1 MTDFKLTSNYT
12 PSGDQPKAIEAI
24 ISNLENDVKNQVL
37 LGITGS
43 GKTFTMA
50 NVIQKYQKP
59 TIILS
64 HNKTL
69 AAQLYGEFKSLFP
82 KNAVEFFISYY
93 DYYQPEA
100 YLPVTDT
107 YIEKDSSINEEIDK
121 LRIKTTASL
130 VSRKDIIIIA
140 SVSSIYG
147 LGSPQEYKKMLIK
160 ISKDD
165 IIDMKD
171 FFKSLVA
178 IHYLRNDMVLQPGN
192 FRVRGDVIDIFP
204 LYSDYPIRIELF
216 GDQIE
221 NISRFNSMTGEIIN
235 DDVESEYIY
244 PSKHFVVSDNLM
256 KEGMEKIRKELFIR
270 LKELR
275 DNDQLLEAQRLEQ
288 RTMYDIEMMMELG
301 YCSGIENYSRHLDG
315 RNKGQRPFCLLD
327 FFPDDFLLIIDES
340 HVTIPQVRAMYN
352 GDRARKLNL
361 VEHGFR
367 LPSALDNRP
376 MKFDEFIEKIN
387 KTIYVSATP
396 AEYELDLS
404 KKNIIKQI
412 IRPTGLLDP
421 KIKFQKSKN
430 QIDHLVENIKEVIKR
445 KEKILVTTL
454 TKRMSED
461 LTEHLKSLNLKAEYL
476 HSEIP
481 SLERVKI
488 IRSLRLGHF
497 DILVGINL
505 LREGL
510 DLPEVSLV
518 AVLDADKQGFL
529 RSKTSLLQVS
539 GRAARNVNG
548 RVILYGDKI
557 SEAMQYLIDETDRR
571 RKIQKQYNKDN
582 NIKPRTILKSK
593 DEINNTTIVAN
604 KSIDKILEDSEEIE
618 LSNID
623 ALEFKE
629 MIKKIERKMLNYAKE
644 LKFEEAALLRDYLDK
659 IKIEEEKK
667 INHE

>member
-315 RNKGQRPFCLLD
+315 RNEGQRPFCLLD

-404 KKNIIKQI
+404 KKNIIEQI

-604 KSIDKILEDSEEIE
+604 KSIDKILENSEEIE

>member
-1 MTDFKLTSNYT
+1 MTEFQLISNYI
-12 PSGDQPKAIEAI
+12 PSGDQPKSIDSI
-24 ISNLENDVKNQVL
+24 ISNLKDNVKNQVL
-37 LGITGS
+37 LGVTGS

-50 NVIQKYQKP
+50 NVIKKYQKP

-121 LRIKTTASL
+121 LRIKATASL
-130 VSRKDIIIIA
+130 MGRRDTIIIA

-147 LGSPQEYKKMLIK
+147 LGSPTEYKKMLIE
-160 ISKDD
+160 ISKGD
-165 IIDMKD
+165 IIDMKTL
-171 FFKSLVA
+171 FKSLIS

-192 FRVRGDVIDIFP
+192 FRVRGDIIDIFP
-204 LYSDYPIRIELF
+204 LYSDYPIRVELF
-216 GDQIE
+216 GDEIE
-221 NISRFNSMTGEIIN
+221 NISRFDSITGEVIN
-235 DDVESEYIY
+235 NDIEIEYIY
-244 PSKHFVVSDNLM
+244 PSKHFVVSEKLM
-256 KEGMEKIRKELFIR
+256 KDGIEKIRKELFSR

-275 DNDQLLEAQRLEQ
+275 SNDKLLEAQRLEQ

-315 RNKGQRPFCLLD
+315 RKEGQRPFCLLD
-327 FFPDDFLLIIDES
+327 FFPDDFLLMIDES
-340 HVTIPQVRAMYN
+340 HVTIPQVKAMYN
-352 GDRARKLNL
+352 GDRSRKLNL

-376 MKFDEFIEKIN
+376 MKFDEFVKKIN
-387 KTIYVSATP
+387 QTIYVSATP
-396 AEYELDLS
+396 AEYELSLS
-404 KKNIIKQI
+404 NHNIIEQI

-421 KIKFQKSKN
+421 KIIVRKSKN
-430 QIDHLVENIKEVIKR
+430 QIDDLVKNIKEVIKK
-445 KEKILVTTL
+445 KEKILITTL

-461 LTEHLKSLNLKAEYL
+461 LTDHLKSLNIKAEYL
-476 HSEIP
+476 HSEID

-488 IRSLRLGHF
+488 IRSLRLGDF
-497 DILVGINL
+497 DVLVGINL

-529 RSKTSLLQVS
+529 RSRSSLLQVA

-548 RVILYGDKI
+548 KVVLYGDRI
-557 SEAMQYLIDETDRR
+557 SDAMRSLIDETDRR
-571 RKIQKQYNKDN
+571 RKIQEKYNKDN
-582 NIKPRTILKSK
+582 NIKPKTILKSK
-593 DEINNTTIVAN
+593 DEINNITIIAN
-604 KSIDKILEDSEEIE
+604 NSIDKILEETNDVDLSDFDAIE
-618 LSNID
+618 FQD
-623 ALEFKE
+623 QV
-629 MIKKIERKMLNYAKE
+629 KKIERKMLNYAKE
-644 LKFEEAALLRDYLDK
+644 LKFEEAALLRDHLDK
-659 IKIEEEKK
+659 IKIKEKHK
-667 INHE
+667 NE

>member
-1 MTDFKLTSNYT
+1 MSDFEIISNYQ
-12 PSGDQPKAIEAI
+12 PSGDQPKSIDSI
-24 ISNLENDVKNQVL
+24 IYNLKNNVKDQVL
-37 LGITGS
+37 LGVTGS

-50 NVIQKYQKP
+50 NVIKKYQKP

-107 YIEKDSSINEEIDK
+107 YIEKDSSVNEEIDK
-121 LRIKTTASL
+121 LRIKATASL
-130 VSRKDIIIIA
+130 MSRKDVIIIA

-147 LGSPQEYKKMLIK
+147 LGSPSEYKKMLLK
-160 ISKDD
+160 VSKGDV
-165 IIDMKD
+165 INMKE
-171 FFKSLVA
+171 FFKSLVS

-192 FRVRGDVIDIFP
+192 FRVRGDIIDIFP
-204 LYSDYPIRIELF
+204 LYSDYPVRIELF
-216 GDQIE
+216 GDEVE
-221 NISRFNSMTGEIIN
+221 NISRFNSITGEIIN
-235 DDVESEYIY
+235 ENLDTEYIY
-244 PSKHFVVSDNLM
+244 PSKHFVVSDKLM
-256 KEGMEKIRKELFIR
+256 KDGIEKIRKELFVR

-275 DNDQLLEAQRLEQ
+275 ENNKLLEAQRLEQ
-288 RTMYDIEMMMELG
+288 RTMYDIEMMIELG

-315 RNKGQRPFCLLD
+315 RKKGQRPFCLLD
-327 FFPDDFLLIIDES
+327 FFPEDFLMIIDES
-340 HVTIPQVRAMYN
+340 HVTIPQVKAMYN
-352 GDRARKLNL
+352 GDRSRKMSL

-376 MKFDEFIEKIN
+376 MKFEEFINKIN
-387 KTIYVSATP
+387 QTVYVSATP
-396 AEYELDLS
+396 AEYELNMSSD
-404 KKNIIKQI
+404 KVIEQI

-421 KIKFQKSKN
+421 EIVVQDSKN
-430 QIDHLVENIKEVIKR
+430 QIDHLVENIKKVVRK
-445 KEKILVTTL
+445 KEKILITTL
-454 TKRMSED
+454 TKKMAED
-461 LTEHLKSLNLKAEYL
+461 LTDHFKNLNIKAEYL
-476 HSEIP
+476 HSEID

-488 IRSLRLGHF
+488 IRNLRLGEF
-497 DILVGINL
+497 DVLVGINL

-529 RSKTSLLQVS
+529 RSRSSLLQVA

-557 SEAMQYLIDETDRR
+557 SDAMKSLIDETSRR
-571 RKIQKQYNKDN
+571 RKIQQDYNIKN
-582 NIKPRTILKSK
+582 NITPETILKSA

-604 KSIDKILEDSEEIE
+604 NSIDKILDENDDIILPDIDSIEFED
-618 LSNID
+618 
-623 ALEFKE
+623 KV
-629 MIKKIERKMLNYAKE
+629 KKIERKMLNYAKE
-644 LKFEEAALLRDYLDK
+644 LKFEEAAILRDHLDK
-659 IKIEEEKK
+659 LKEKNK
-667 INHE
+667 NE

>member
-1 MTDFKLTSNYT
+1 MSDFEITSNYQ
-12 PSGDQPKAIEAI
+12 PSGDQPKSIDSI
-24 ISNLENDVKNQVL
+24 IYNLRNNVKDQVL
-37 LGITGS
+37 LGVTGS

-50 NVIQKYQKP
+50 NVIKKYQKP

-121 LRIKTTASL
+121 LRIKATASL
-130 VSRKDIIIIA
+130 MSRKDVIIIA

-147 LGSPQEYKKMLIK
+147 LGSPSEYKKMLLK
-160 ISKDD
+160 VSKGDV
-165 IIDMKD
+165 INMKE
-171 FFKSLVA
+171 FFKSLVS

-192 FRVRGDVIDIFP
+192 FRVRGDIIDIFP
-204 LYSDYPIRIELF
+204 LYSDYPVRIELF
-216 GDQIE
+216 GDE
-221 NISRFNSMTGEIIN
+221 VEYISRFNSITGEIIN
-235 DDVESEYIY
+235 ENIDTEYIY
-244 PSKHFVVSDNLM
+244 PSKHFVVSDKLM
-256 KEGMEKIRKELFIR
+256 KDGIEKIRKELFIR

-275 DNDQLLEAQRLEQ
+275 ENNKLLEAQRLEQ
-288 RTMYDIEMMMELG
+288 RTMYDIEMMIELG

-315 RNKGQRPFCLLD
+315 RKKGQRPFCLLD
-327 FFPDDFLLIIDES
+327 FFPEDFLMIIDES
-340 HVTIPQVRAMYN
+340 HVTIPQVKAMYN
-352 GDRARKLNL
+352 GDRSRKMSL

-376 MKFDEFIEKIN
+376 MKFEEFINKIN
-387 KTIYVSATP
+387 QTVYVSATP
-396 AEYELDLS
+396 AEYELNMSSD
-404 KKNIIKQI
+404 KVIEQI

-421 KIKFQKSKN
+421 EIVVQDSKN
-430 QIDHLVENIKEVIKR
+430 QIDHLVENIKKVVRK
-445 KEKILVTTL
+445 KEKILITTL
-454 TKRMSED
+454 TKKMAED
-461 LTEHLKSLNLKAEYL
+461 LTDHFKNLNIKAEYL
-476 HSEIP
+476 HSEID

-488 IRSLRLGHF
+488 IRNLRLGEF
-497 DILVGINL
+497 DVLVGINL

-529 RSKTSLLQVS
+529 RSRSSLLQVA

-548 RVILYGDKI
+548 KVILYGDKI
-557 SEAMQYLIDETDRR
+557 SDAMKSLIDETSRR
-571 RKIQKQYNKDN
+571 RKIQQDYNIKN
-582 NIKPRTILKSK
+582 NITPETILKSA

-604 KSIDKILEDSEEIE
+604 NSIDKILDENDDIILPDIDSIEFED
-618 LSNID
+618 
-623 ALEFKE
+623 KV
-629 MIKKIERKMLNYAKE
+629 KKIERKMLNYAKE
-644 LKFEEAALLRDYLDK
+644 LKFEEAAILRDHLDK
-659 IKIEEEKK
+659 LKEKNK
-667 INHE
+667 NE

>member
-1 MTDFKLTSNYT
+1 MTDFQLTSNYT
-12 PSGDQPKAIEAI
+12 PSGDQPKAINSI
-24 ISNLENDVKNQVL
+24 IANLENNVKDQVL
-37 LGITGS
+37 LGVTGS
-43 GKTFTMA
+43 GKTFTIA
-50 NVIQKYQKP
+50 NVIQKCQKP

-130 VSRKDIIIIA
+130 VSRRDIIIIA

-147 LGSPQEYKKMLIK
+147 LGSPEEYKKMLIK

-165 IIDMKD
+165 TIDMKE
-171 FFKSLVA
+171 FFRSLVS

-216 GDQIE
+216 GDQVE
-221 NISRFNSMTGEIIN
+221 NISRFDSMTGEIIN
-235 DDVESEYIY
+235 DDVDSEYIY

-256 KEGMEKIRKELFIR
+256 KEGIEKIRKELFVR

-315 RNKGQRPFCLLD
+315 REEGQRPFCLLD

-340 HVTIPQVRAMYN
+340 HVSIPQVRAMYN

-376 MKFDEFIEKIN
+376 MKFDEFVEKIN

-404 KKNIIKQI
+404 HKNVVEQI

-421 KIKFQKSKN
+421 EIIFQTSKN
-430 QIDHLVENIKEVIKR
+430 QIDHLVENIKKIIER
-445 KEKILVTTL
+445 GEKVLITTL

-476 HSEIP
+476 HSEID

-539 GRAARNVNG
+539 GRAARNING
-548 RVILYGDKI
+548 KVILYGDKI

-593 DEINNTTIVAN
+593 DEINSITIVAN
-604 KSIDKILEDSEEIE
+604 NSIDKVLEEPEKIE

-644 LKFEEAALLRDYLDK
+644 LRFEEAALLRDHLDK
-659 IKIEEEKK
+659 IKIEEKK

>member
-1 MTDFKLTSNYT
+1 MTDFQLTSSYT
-12 PSGDQPKAIEAI
+12 PSGDQPKAINSI
-24 ISNLENDVKNQVL
+24 ISNLENGIKEQVL
-37 LGITGS
+37 LGVTGS

-107 YIEKDSSINEEIDK
+107 YIEKDSSINDEIDK
-121 LRIKTTASL
+121 LRIKSTASL
-130 VSRKDIIIIA
+130 MSRKDIIVIA

-147 LGSPQEYKKMLIK
+147 LGSPDEYKKMLVK
-160 ISKDD
+160 ISRDD
-165 IIDMKD
+165 IIDMKE
-171 FFKSLVA
+171 FFKSLIS

-221 NISRFNSMTGEIIN
+221 NISRFNSLTGEVIN

-244 PSKHFVVSDNLM
+244 PSKHFVVSDSLM
-256 KEGMEKIRKELFIR
+256 KSGIEKIRKELFMR

-275 DNDQLLEAQRLEQ
+275 DNDKLLEAQRLEQ

-315 RNKGQRPFCLLD
+315 RNEGQRPFCLLD
-327 FFPDDFLLIIDES
+327 FFPDDFLMIVDES

-352 GDRARKLNL
+352 GDRSRKLNL

-376 MKFDEFIEKIN
+376 MKFNEFIQKIN

-396 AEYELDLS
+396 AEYELDLAKES
-404 KKNIIKQI
+404 VIEQI

-421 KIKFQKSKN
+421 EIIVQKSKN
-430 QIDHLVENIKEVIKR
+430 QIDHLITSIKKVIKR
-445 KEKILVTTL
+445 KEKVLITTL

-476 HSEIP
+476 HSDID

-529 RSKTSLLQVS
+529 RSKSSLLQVS

-548 RVILYGDKI
+548 KVILYGDNI
-557 SEAMQYLIDETDRR
+557 SDAMQYLISETNKR
-571 RKIQKQYNKDN
+571 RKIQKKYNDSN
-582 NIKPRTILKSK
+582 NIKPKTILKSK
-593 DEINNTTIVAN
+593 DEIENTTIVAN
-604 KSIDKILEDSEEIE
+604 GNFDKIVEDTEELE

-623 ALEFKE
+623 EIELKE
-629 MIKKIERKMLNYAKE
+629 KIKKIERKMLNYAKE

-659 IKIEEEKK
+659 IKNKEK
-667 INHE
+667 EL

>member
-165 IIDMKD
+165 IIDMKA

-315 RNKGQRPFCLLD
+315 RNEGQRPFCLLD

-557 SEAMQYLIDETDRR
+557 SEAMQYLIDETGRR

>member
-1 MTDFKLTSNYT
+1 MTDFQITSNYT
-12 PSGDQPKAIEAI
+12 PSGDQPKAIESI
-24 ISNLENDVKNQVL
+24 VSNLENNIKNQVL
-37 LGITGS
+37 LGVTGS

-50 NVIQKYQKP
+50 NVIQLYKKP

-121 LRIKTTASL
+121 LRIKATASL
-130 VSRKDIIIIA
+130 MSRKDIIIIA

-147 LGSPQEYKKMLIK
+147 LGSPEQYKKMLIK
-160 ISKDD
+160 VSKNDV
-165 IIDMKD
+165 IDMKD
-171 FFKSLVA
+171 FFKSLVS

-192 FRVRGDVIDIFP
+192 FRVRGDIIDIFP

-216 GDQIE
+216 GDQVE

-235 DDVESEYIY
+235 DDVEFEYIY
-244 PSKHFVVSDNLM
+244 PSKHFVVSDDLM
-256 KEGMEKIRKELFIR
+256 KDGIEKIRKELFAR
-270 LKELR
+270 LKDLR
-275 DNDQLLEAQRLEQ
+275 DNDKLLEAQRLEQ

-315 RNKGQRPFCLLD
+315 RKEGQRPFCLLD
-327 FFPDDFLLIIDES
+327 FFPDDFLMIIDES
-340 HVTIPQVRAMYN
+340 HVTIPQVKAMYN

-376 MKFDEFIEKIN
+376 MKFEEFIKKID

-396 AEYELDLS
+396 ADYEFNLS
-404 KKNIIKQI
+404 KKNIIEQI

-421 KIKFQKSKN
+421 KIIVQKSKN
-430 QIDHLVENIKEVIKR
+430 QIDHLVENIKEVINKN
-445 KEKILVTTL
+445 EKILITTL

-461 LTEHLKSLNLKAEYL
+461 LTEHLKSLNLRAEYL
-476 HSEIP
+476 HSEID

-529 RSKTSLLQVS
+529 RSRSSLLQVS

-548 RVILYGDKI
+548 KVILYGDNI

-571 RKIQKQYNKDN
+571 RKIQKKYNIDN
-582 NIKPRTILKSK
+582 NIKPKTIFKSK

-604 KSIDKILEDSEEIE
+604 NNIDKVVKETEELDLSNMDGIE
-618 LSNID
+618 L
-623 ALEFKE
+623 KE
-629 MIKKIERKMLNYAKE
+629 MIKKIERKMLNYAKD
-644 LKFEEAALLRDYLDK
+644 LKFEQAALLRDKLNKIKLDK
-659 IKIEEEKK
+659 KGL
-667 INHE
+667 N

>member
-1 MTDFKLTSNYT
+1 MTDFQITSNYT
-12 PSGDQPKAIEAI
+12 PSGDQPKAIESI
-24 ISNLENDVKNQVL
+24 VSNLENNIKNQVL
-37 LGITGS
+37 LGVTGS

-50 NVIQKYQKP
+50 NVIQLYKKP

-121 LRIKTTASL
+121 LRIKATASL
-130 VSRKDIIIIA
+130 MSRKDIIIIA

-147 LGSPQEYKKMLIK
+147 LGSPEQYKKMLIK
-160 ISKDD
+160 VSKNDV
-165 IIDMKD
+165 IDMKD
-171 FFKSLVA
+171 FFKSLVS

-192 FRVRGDVIDIFP
+192 FRVRGDIIDIFP

-216 GDQIE
+216 GDQVE

-235 DDVESEYIY
+235 DDVEFEYIY
-244 PSKHFVVSDNLM
+244 PSKHFVVSDDLM
-256 KEGMEKIRKELFIR
+256 KDGIEKIRKELFAR
-270 LKELR
+270 LKDLR
-275 DNDQLLEAQRLEQ
+275 DNDKLLEAQRLEQ

-315 RNKGQRPFCLLD
+315 RKEGQRPFCLLD
-327 FFPDDFLLIIDES
+327 FFPDDFLMIIDES
-340 HVTIPQVRAMYN
+340 HVTIPQVKAMYN

-376 MKFDEFIEKIN
+376 MKFEEFIKKID

-396 AEYELDLS
+396 ADYEFNLS
-404 KKNIIKQI
+404 KKNIIEQI

-421 KIKFQKSKN
+421 KIIVQKSKN
-430 QIDHLVENIKEVIKR
+430 QIDHLVENIKEVINKN
-445 KEKILVTTL
+445 EKILITTL

-461 LTEHLKSLNLKAEYL
+461 LTEHLKSLNLRAEYL
-476 HSEIP
+476 HSEID

-529 RSKTSLLQVS
+529 RSRSSLLQVS

-548 RVILYGDKI
+548 KVILYGDNI

-571 RKIQKQYNKDN
+571 RKIQKKYNIDN
-582 NIKPRTILKSK
+582 NIKPKTIFKSK

-604 KSIDKILEDSEEIE
+604 NNIDKVVKETEELDLSNMDGIE
-618 LSNID
+618 L
-623 ALEFKE
+623 KE

-659 IKIEEEKK
+659 LKIEGK

>member
-1 MTDFKLTSNYT
+1 MTDFQITSNYT
-12 PSGDQPKAIEAI
+12 PSGDQPKAIDSI
-24 ISNLENDVKNQVL
+24 VSNLENNIKNQVL
-37 LGITGS
+37 LGVTGS

-50 NVIQKYQKP
+50 NVIQLYKKP

-121 LRIKTTASL
+121 LRIKATASL
-130 VSRKDIIIIA
+130 MSRKDIIIIA

-147 LGSPQEYKKMLIK
+147 LGSPEQYKKMLIK
-160 ISKDD
+160 VSKNDV
-165 IIDMKD
+165 IDMKG
-171 FFKSLVA
+171 FFKSLVS

-192 FRVRGDVIDIFP
+192 FRVRGDIIDIFP

-216 GDQIE
+216 GDQVE

-235 DDVESEYIY
+235 DDVEFEYIY
-244 PSKHFVVSDNLM
+244 PSKHFVVSDDLM
-256 KEGMEKIRKELFIR
+256 KDGIEKIRKELFAR
-270 LKELR
+270 LKDLR
-275 DNDQLLEAQRLEQ
+275 DNDKLLEAQRLEQ

-315 RNKGQRPFCLLD
+315 RKEGQRPFCLLD
-327 FFPDDFLLIIDES
+327 FFPDDFLMIIDES
-340 HVTIPQVRAMYN
+340 HVTIPQVKAMYN

-376 MKFDEFIEKIN
+376 MKFEEFIKKID

-396 AEYELDLS
+396 ADYEFNLS
-404 KKNIIKQI
+404 KKNIIEQI

-421 KIKFQKSKN
+421 KIIVQKSKN
-430 QIDHLVENIKEVIKR
+430 QIDHLVENIKEVINKN
-445 KEKILVTTL
+445 EKILITTL

-461 LTEHLKSLNLKAEYL
+461 LTEHLKSLNLRAEYL
-476 HSEIP
+476 HSEID

-529 RSKTSLLQVS
+529 RSRSSLLQVS

-548 RVILYGDKI
+548 KVILYGDNI

-571 RKIQKQYNKDN
+571 REIQKKYNIDN
-582 NIKPRTILKSK
+582 NIKPKTIFKSK

-604 KSIDKILEDSEEIE
+604 NNIDKVVKETEELDLSNMDGIE
-618 LSNID
+618 L
-623 ALEFKE
+623 KE

-659 IKIEEEKK
+659 LKIEGK

>member
-1 MTDFKLTSNYT
+1 MTDFQLISNYT
-12 PSGDQPKAIEAI
+12 PSGDQPKAIDSI
-24 ISNLENDVKNQVL
+24 ISNLENDIKEQVL
-37 LGITGS
+37 LGVTGS

-121 LRIKTTASL
+121 LRIKATASL
-130 VSRKDIIIIA
+130 MSRRDIIIIA

-147 LGSPQEYKKMLIK
+147 LGSPEQYKKMLIK

-165 IIDMKD
+165 TINMKD
-171 FFKSLVA
+171 FFKSLVS

-221 NISRFNSMTGEIIN
+221 NISRFNSITGEIIN
-235 DDVESEYIY
+235 ENVDSEYIY

-256 KEGMEKIRKELFIR
+256 KEGIEKIRKELFVR

-275 DNDQLLEAQRLEQ
+275 DNDKLLEAQRLEQ

-315 RNKGQRPFCLLD
+315 RKEGQRPFCLLD
-327 FFPDDFLLIIDES
+327 FFPDDFLLIVDES
-340 HVTIPQVRAMYN
+340 HVSIPQVRAMYN

-376 MKFDEFIEKIN
+376 MKFDEFVEKID

-404 KKNIIKQI
+404 KENVIQQI

-421 KIKFQKSKN
+421 NIIVQKTKN
-430 QIDHLVENIKEVIKR
+430 QIDHLIENIKQVIER
-445 KEKILVTTL
+445 KERILITTL

-461 LTEHLKSLNLKAEYL
+461 LTEHLKTLNLRAEYL
-476 HSEIP
+476 HSEID

-488 IRSLRLGHF
+488 IRGLRLGHF

-529 RSKTSLLQVS
+529 RSRSSLMQVS

-548 RVILYGDKI
+548 KVILYGDNI
-557 SEAMQYLIDETDRR
+557 SEAMQYLIDETNSR
-571 RKIQKQYNKDN
+571 RKIQKKYNKDN
-582 NIKPRTILKSK
+582 SIKPKTILKSK
-593 DEINNTTIVAN
+593 DEIKNITIVAN
-604 KSIDKILEDSEEIE
+604 NNIDKIVEETEELE

-623 ALEFKE
+623 KVELKE
-629 MIKKIERKMLNYAKE
+629 KVKKIERKMLNYAKE
-644 LKFEEAALLRDYLDK
+644 LKFEEAALLRDYLNK
-659 IKIEEEKK
+659 VKKEEKR
-667 INHE
+667 NHE

>member
-147 LGSPQEYKKMLIK
+147 LGSPEQYKKMLIK

-165 IIDMKD
+165 IIDMKA

-315 RNKGQRPFCLLD
+315 RNEGQRPFCLLD

-404 KKNIIKQI
+404 KKNIIEQI

-421 KIKFQKSKN
+421 RIKFQKSKN

-582 NIKPRTILKSK
+582 NIKPHTILKSK

-667 INHE
+667 INYE

>member
-1 MTDFKLTSNYT
+1 MTDFQLTSNYT
-12 PSGDQPKAIEAI
+12 PSGDQPKAIDSI
-24 ISNLENDVKNQVL
+24 LSNLDNDIKEQVL
-37 LGITGS
+37 LGVTGS

-50 NVIQKYQKP
+50 NVIQRYQKP

-121 LRIKTTASL
+121 LRIKSTASL
-130 VSRKDIIIIA
+130 MSRKDIIIIA

-147 LGSPQEYKKMLIK
+147 LGSPEQYKKMLIK
-160 ISKDD
+160 ISRDD
-165 IIDMKD
+165 IIDMKE
-171 FFKSLVA
+171 FFKSLIS

-221 NISRFNSMTGEIIN
+221 NISRFNSMTGEIVN
-235 DDVESEYIY
+235 DDVDSEYIY
-244 PSKHFVVSDNLM
+244 PSKHFVVSDKLM
-256 KEGMEKIRKELFIR
+256 KEGIEKIRKELFVR

-275 DNDQLLEAQRLEQ
+275 DNDKLLEAQRLEQ

-315 RNKGQRPFCLLD
+315 RKEGQRPFCLLD
-327 FFPDDFLLIIDES
+327 FFPDDFLMIIDES
-340 HVTIPQVRAMYN
+340 HVSIPQVRAMYN

-376 MKFDEFIEKIN
+376 MKFDEFVKKID

-396 AEYELDLS
+396 ADYELDLS
-404 KKNIIKQI
+404 RGNVIQQI

-421 KIKFQKSKN
+421 GIIIQKSKN
-430 QIDHLVENIKEVIKR
+430 QMDHLIENIKKVIVR
-445 KEKILVTTL
+445 KERVLITTL

-461 LTEHLKSLNLKAEYL
+461 LTEHLKNLNLRAEYL
-476 HSEIP
+476 HSEID

-497 DILVGINL
+497 DILIGINL

-529 RSKTSLLQVS
+529 RSKSSLMQVS

-548 RVILYGDKI
+548 KVILYGDNV
-557 SEAMQYLIDETDRR
+557 SEAMEYLINETNRR
-571 RKIQKQYNKDN
+571 REIQKKYNRDN
-582 NIKPRTILKSK
+582 NIKPQTILKSK
-593 DEINNTTIVAN
+593 DEIKNITIVAN
-604 KSIDKILEDSEEIE
+604 NNIDKVIEETEELE

-623 ALEFKE
+623 KVELKE
-629 MIKKIERKMLNYAKE
+629 KVKKIERKMLNYAKE

-659 IKIEEEKK
+659 VKK
-667 INHE
+667 EGKKKS

>member
-1 MTDFKLTSNYT
+1 MTDFQLTSSYT
-12 PSGDQPKAIEAI
+12 PSGDQPKAIDSI
-24 ISNLENDVKNQVL
+24 ISNLENGIKEQVL
-37 LGITGS
+37 LGVTGS

-107 YIEKDSSINEEIDK
+107 YIEKDSSINDEIDK
-121 LRIKTTASL
+121 LRIKSTASL
-130 VSRKDIIIIA
+130 MSRKDIIVIA

-147 LGSPQEYKKMLIK
+147 LGSPDEYKKMLVK
-160 ISKDD
+160 ISRDD
-165 IIDMKD
+165 IIDMKE
-171 FFKSLVA
+171 FFKSLIS

-221 NISRFNSMTGEIIN
+221 NISRFNSLTGEVIN

-244 PSKHFVVSDNLM
+244 PSKHFVVSDSLM
-256 KEGMEKIRKELFIR
+256 KSGIEKIRKELFMR

-275 DNDQLLEAQRLEQ
+275 DNDKLLEAQRLEQ

-315 RNKGQRPFCLLD
+315 RNEGQRPFCLLD
-327 FFPDDFLLIIDES
+327 FFPDDFLMIVDES

-352 GDRARKLNL
+352 GDRSRKLNL

-376 MKFDEFIEKIN
+376 MKFNEFIQKIN

-396 AEYELDLS
+396 AEYELGLAKGS
-404 KKNIIKQI
+404 VIEQI

-421 KIKFQKSKN
+421 EIIVQKSKN
-430 QIDHLVENIKEVIKR
+430 QIDHLITSIKKVIKR
-445 KEKILVTTL
+445 KEKVLITTL

-476 HSEIP
+476 HSDID

-529 RSKTSLLQVS
+529 RSKSSLLQVS

-548 RVILYGDKI
+548 KVILYGDNI
-557 SEAMQYLIDETDRR
+557 SDAMQYLISETNKR
-571 RKIQKQYNKDN
+571 RKIQKKYNDSN
-582 NIKPRTILKSK
+582 NIKPKTILKSK
-593 DEINNTTIVAN
+593 DEIENTTIVAN
-604 KSIDKILEDSEEIE
+604 GNFDKIVEDTEELE

-623 ALEFKE
+623 EIELKE
-629 MIKKIERKMLNYAKE
+629 KIKKIERKMLNYAKE

-659 IKIEEEKK
+659 IKNKEK
-667 INHE
+667 EL

>member
-1 MTDFKLTSNYT
+1 MTEFQLTSNYS
-12 PSGDQPKAIEAI
+12 PSGDQPKAIDRI
-24 ISNLENDVKNQVL
+24 VSNLESDVKNQVL
-37 LGITGS
+37 LGVTGS
-43 GKTFTMA
+43 GKTFTIA
-50 NVIQKYQKP
+50 NAIQKYQKP

-82 KNAVEFFISYY
+82 KNSVEFFISYY

-121 LRIKTTASL
+121 LRIKATASL
-130 VSRKDIIIIA
+130 ISRRDIIIVA

-147 LGSPQEYKKMLIK
+147 LGSPNEYKKMLIK
-160 ISKDD
+160 VSKNE
-165 IIDMKD
+165 ILNLKE
-171 FFKSLVA
+171 FFKGLVS

-216 GDQIE
+216 GEQIE

-235 DDVESEYIY
+235 DDVECEYIY

-256 KEGMEKIRKELFIR
+256 KAGIEKIRSELFVR

-275 DNDQLLEAQRLEQ
+275 DDDKLLEAQRLEQ

-315 RNKGQRPFCLLD
+315 RKEGQRPFCLLD
-327 FFPDDFLLIIDES
+327 FFPNDFLLVIDES

-376 MKFDEFIEKIN
+376 MKFEEFTDKVG

-396 AEYELDLS
+396 AEYEFELS
-404 KKNIIKQI
+404 KEYVVEQI

-421 KIKFQKSKN
+421 KIICQKTKN
-430 QIDHLVENIKEVIKR
+430 QIDHLIENIKDTISR
-445 KEKILVTTL
+445 GEKILITTL

-461 LTEHLKSLNLKAEYL
+461 LTEHLKSLNLRAEYL
-476 HSEIP
+476 HSEID

-488 IRSLRLGHF
+488 LRSLRLDEF

-529 RSKTSLLQVS
+529 RSKSSLMQVS

-548 RVILYGDKI
+548 RVILYGDAI
-557 SEAMQYLIDETDRR
+557 SEAMQYLIDETSRR
-571 RKIQKQYNKDN
+571 RKLQASYNKIN
-582 NIKPRTILKSK
+582 NIKPKTILKSK
-593 DEINNTTIVAN
+593 NEIKNITVVASN
-604 KSIDKILEDSEEIE
+604 YIEEIMEIDKE
-618 LSNID
+618 ID
-623 ALEFKE
+623 ASNLDLIESKD
-629 MIKKIERKMLNYAKE
+629 IAKKIERKMLNYAKE
-644 LKFEEAALLRDYLDK
+644 LRFEEAALLRDQLDK
-659 IKIEEEKK
+659 IKSQQKGLD
-667 INHE
+667 NV

>member
-1 MTDFKLTSNYT
+1 MTDFFLTSDYS
-12 PSGDQPKAIEAI
+12 PSGDQPDAI
-24 ISNLENDVKNQVL
+24 NLLTENLKNDVEQQVL
-37 LGITGS
+37 LGVTGS
-43 GKTFTMA
+43 GKTFTIA
-50 NVIQKYQKP
+50 NVIQEYQKP

-121 LRIKTTASL
+121 LRIKATASL
-130 VSRKDIIIIA
+130 VSRRDVIIVA

-147 LGSPQEYKKMLIK
+147 LGSPEEYKKLLVKVSI
-160 ISKDD
+160 DD
-165 IIDMKD
+165 VLDLRE
-171 FFKSLVA
+171 FYKSLVS

-216 GDQIE
+216 GNQIE
-221 NISRFNSMTGEIIN
+221 KISRFDSLTGEIIN
-235 DDVESEYIY
+235 DEVECEYIY
-244 PSKHFVVSDNLM
+244 PAKHFVVSDKLM
-256 KEGMEKIRKELFIR
+256 KEGIEKIRKELFVR
-270 LKELR
+270 LKDLR
-275 DNDQLLEAQRLEQ
+275 NNDKLLEAQRLEQ
-288 RTMYDIEMMMELG
+288 RTLYDIEMMMELG

-315 RNKGQRPFCLLD
+315 RKEGQRPFCLFD

-340 HVTIPQVRAMYN
+340 HATIPQIRAMYN
-352 GDRARKLNL
+352 GDKSRKLNL

-376 MKFDEFIEKIN
+376 MKFNEFTKKIN
-387 KTIYVSATP
+387 KVIYVSATP
-396 AEYELDLS
+396 SDYEVEESD
-404 KKNIIKQI
+404 KIQIEQI

-421 KIKFQKSKN
+421 EVIIQKTEN
-430 QIDHLVENIKEVIKR
+430 QIDHLIEEIKKVIKR
-445 KEKILVTTL
+445 GEKVLITTL

-461 LTEHLKSLNLKAEYL
+461 LTDHLKSLNIRSEYL
-476 HSEIP
+476 HSEID

-488 IRSLRLGHF
+488 LRSLRLDKF
-497 DILVGINL
+497 DVLVGINL

-529 RSKTSLLQVS
+529 RSKSSLMQVS

-548 RVILYGDKI
+548 KVILYGDNV
-557 SEAMQYLIDETDRR
+557 SDAMQYLIDETLRR
-571 RKIQKQYNKDN
+571 RKIQIKHNKDN
-582 NIKPRTILKSK
+582 QIIPKTILKSK
-593 DEINNTTIVAN
+593 EEIESSTIIAN
-604 KSIDKILEDSEEIE
+604 KSVDDIINLEDEIE
-618 LSNID
+618 LSNLDEI
-623 ALEFKE
+623 ETKE
-629 MIKKIERKMLNYAKE
+629 MLKKIERKMLNYAKE
-644 LKFEEAALLRDYLDK
+644 LKFEEAAILRDQLDK
-659 IKIEEEKK
+659 LKIDREVTE
-667 INHE
+667 

>member
-1 MTDFKLTSNYT
+1 
-12 PSGDQPKAIEAI
+12 
-24 ISNLENDVKNQVL
+24 
-37 LGITGS
+37 
-43 GKTFTMA
+43 
-50 NVIQKYQKP
+50 
-59 TIILS
+59 
-64 HNKTL
+64 
-69 AAQLYGEFKSLFP
+69 
-82 KNAVEFFISYY
+82 
-93 DYYQPEA
+93 
-100 YLPVTDT
+100 
-107 YIEKDSSINEEIDK
+107 
-121 LRIKTTASL
+121 
-130 VSRKDIIIIA
+130 
-140 SVSSIYG
+140 
-147 LGSPQEYKKMLIK
+147 
-160 ISKDD
+160 
-165 IIDMKD
+165 MKD
-171 FFKSLVA
+171 FFKSLVS

-221 NISRFNSMTGEIIN
+221 NISRFNSITGEIIN
-235 DDVESEYIY
+235 ENVDSEYIY

-256 KEGMEKIRKELFIR
+256 KEGIEKIRKELFVR

-275 DNDQLLEAQRLEQ
+275 DNDKLLEAQRLEQ

-315 RNKGQRPFCLLD
+315 RKEGQRPFCLLD
-327 FFPDDFLLIIDES
+327 FFPDDFLLIVDES
-340 HVTIPQVRAMYN
+340 HVSIPQVRAMYN

-376 MKFDEFIEKIN
+376 MKFDEFVEKID

-404 KKNIIKQI
+404 KENVIQQI

-421 KIKFQKSKN
+421 NIIVQKTKN
-430 QIDHLVENIKEVIKR
+430 QIDHLIENIKQVIER
-445 KEKILVTTL
+445 KERILITTL

-461 LTEHLKSLNLKAEYL
+461 LTEHLKTLNLRAEYL
-476 HSEIP
+476 HSEID

-488 IRSLRLGHF
+488 IRGLRLGHF

-529 RSKTSLLQVS
+529 RSRSSLMQVS

-548 RVILYGDKI
+548 KVILYGDNI
-557 SEAMQYLIDETDRR
+557 SEAMQYLIDETNRR
-571 RKIQKQYNKDN
+571 RKIQKKYNKDN
-582 NIKPRTILKSK
+582 SIKPKTILKSK
-593 DEINNTTIVAN
+593 DEIKNITIVAN
-604 KSIDKILEDSEEIE
+604 NNIDKIVEETEELE

-623 ALEFKE
+623 KVELKE
-629 MIKKIERKMLNYAKE
+629 KVKKIERKMLNYAKE
-644 LKFEEAALLRDYLDK
+644 LKFEEAALLRDYLNK
-659 IKIEEEKK
+659 VKKEEKR
-667 INHE
+667 NHE

>member
-1 MTDFKLTSNYT
+1 MTDFQLTSNYT
-12 PSGDQPKAIEAI
+12 PSGDQPKAINSI
-24 ISNLENDVKNQVL
+24 ISNLENNVKDQVL
-37 LGITGS
+37 LGVTGS
-43 GKTFTMA
+43 GKTFTIA
-50 NVIQKYQKP
+50 NVIQKCQKP

-130 VSRKDIIIIA
+130 VSRRDIIIIA

-147 LGSPQEYKKMLIK
+147 LGSPEEYKKMLIK

-165 IIDMKD
+165 TIDMKE
-171 FFKSLVA
+171 FFRSLVS

-216 GDQIE
+216 GDQVE
-221 NISRFNSMTGEIIN
+221 NISRFDSMTGEIIN
-235 DDVESEYIY
+235 DDVDSEYIY

-256 KEGMEKIRKELFIR
+256 KEGIEKIRKELFVR

-275 DNDQLLEAQRLEQ
+275 DNDKLLEAQRLEQ

-315 RNKGQRPFCLLD
+315 REEGQRPFCLLD
-327 FFPDDFLLIIDES
+327 FFPDDFLLIVDES
-340 HVTIPQVRAMYN
+340 HVSIPQVRAMYN

-376 MKFDEFIEKIN
+376 MKFDEFVEKIN

-404 KKNIIKQI
+404 QKNIVEQI

-421 KIKFQKSKN
+421 EIIFQTSKN
-430 QIDHLVENIKEVIKR
+430 QIDHLVESIKVVIER
-445 KEKILVTTL
+445 GEKILITTL

-476 HSEIP
+476 HSEID
-481 SLERVKI
+481 SLNRVKI

-548 RVILYGDKI
+548 KVILYGNKI
-557 SEAMQYLIDETDRR
+557 SEAMQHLNDETTRR

-593 DEINNTTIVAN
+593 DEINNITIVAN
-604 KSIDKILEDSEEIE
+604 NSIDKVLEEPEEIE
-618 LSNID
+618 LSNLD

-644 LKFEEAALLRDYLDK
+644 LRFEEAALLRDHLDK
-659 IKIEEEKK
+659 IKIEEKK